1 MLLPDFTRIL
11 TAFAD
16 TEADLDISKGTLLVQ
31 VRDELIEARLYQQG
45 GQLIVDEQ
53 EQRLPAAIWLVNR
66 VARVPLLA
74 DRILSYVSEV
84 QGFVNPSG
92 RLLDQPDYAP
102 ASGDV
107 SYPNAITCALDILAR
122 RPAGTTSVLYLTSDA
137 GEGKTTLINHLAR
150 HQAAEFKAKRANW
163 LLVPIPLGGRT
174 FLRFDDVVVAALVN
188 RLRFQL
194 LYYDAF
200 LELVR
205 LGVLVPAF
213 DGFEEMIIASSSGEA
228 ISALGNLVR
237 ALSSSGSVLVAARKA
252 YFDYQSFKAQ
262 ARLFDA
268 VGTDSVAFARLAL
281 DRWNQQQFLS
291 YATKRGLPAPE
302 ETYTAVASR
311 LRPDHPLLTRAVL
324 VRRLV
329 DVASAMSGLAT
340 LLDQIGSAP
349 QHYFFQFVNAL
360 VEREAHEKWID
371 QSGEPHQPLL
381 TVEEHHELLGMV
393 AQEMWLSTTDSLRP
407 DVLSVIAEVFAES
420 RSKPPV
426 VARQIRERLKQH
438 SLLVSTGTAANALAF
453 DHEDFKAFYLG
464 EAVGRALDRRLQGEL
479 RSMLKAG
486 LLSRSASDEAI
497 SHIRRLGGDVAAS
510 LSALQTVA
518 RSETSASLVR
528 ENCGSLAIGLVED
541 GSPIELTNMS
551 FPEDALRAR
560 SLVDL
565 TVCDSYFQAS
575 SLAGAHLNDC
585 VFQNC
590 RFERLELYADTH
602 IIAVLQECEVGMLVR
617 VDRDEQIFDPVQIYA
632 ALAQAGFDVRG
643 RDQESL
649 SLGQAESDEELWL
662 VERVMRIF
670 LRANQVNEDVIR
682 KKLGVKA
689 SRFFDDVLPDLLK
702 AGILEVIPYLG
713 RGSQRRFRLRVQM
726 QKLHDALAQCGG
738 DFDRF
743 VDLAP

>member
-1 MLLPDFTRIL
+1 MLWVL
-11 TAFAD
+11 
-16 TEADLDISKGTLLVQ
+16 TLL
-31 VRDELIEARLYQQG
+31 RLLALLSIAG
-45 GQLIVDEQ
+45 ISSSSCHTQLNEGCQ
-53 EQRLPAAIWLVNR
+53 LLKRLTRLWR
-66 VARVPLLA
+66 VACAQTIPFSLEQFSSA
-74 DRILSYVSEV
+74 
-84 QGFVNPSG
+84 
-92 RLLDQPDYAP
+92 
-102 ASGDV
+102 ASWM
-107 SYPNAITCALDILAR
+107 S
-122 RPAGTTSVLYLTSDA
+122 
-137 GEGKTTLINHLAR
+137 
-150 HQAAEFKAKRANW
+150 HQLCRDW
-163 LLVPIPLGGRT
+163 LLSWT
-174 FLRFDDVVVAALVN
+174 KS
-188 RLRFQL
+188 
-194 LYYDAF
+194 
-200 LELVR
+200 
-205 LGVLVPAF
+205 GVLRS
-213 DGFEEMIIASSSGEA
+213 I
-228 ISALGNLVR
+228 
-237 ALSSSGSVLVAARKA
+237 
-252 YFDYQSFKAQ
+252 
-262 ARLFDA
+262 
-268 VGTDSVAFARLAL
+268 T
-281 DRWNQQQFLS
+281 
-291 YATKRGLPAPE
+291 
-302 ETYTAVASR
+302 
-311 LRPDHPLLTRAVL
+311 
-324 VRRLV
+324 
-329 DVASAMSGLAT
+329 
-340 LLDQIGSAP
+340 
-349 QHYFFQFVNAL
+349 YFFQFVNAL
-360 VEREAHEKWID
+360 VEREAREKWID

-464 EAVGRALDRRLQGEL
+464 EAVGRALDSRLQGEL

-565 TVCDSYFQAS
+565 TVRDSYFQAS

-590 RFERLELYADTH
+590 RFERLELDADTH
-602 IIAVLQECEVGMLVR
+602 IIAVLQECEVGMLMR

-670 LRANQVNEDVIR
+670 LRANQVNEDVIP
-682 KKLGVKA
+682 KE
-689 SRFFDDVLPDLLK
+689 
-702 AGILEVIPYLG
+702 AGREGLAIL
-713 RGSQRRFRLRVQM
+713 
-726 QKLHDALAQCGG
+726 
-738 DFDRF
+738 
-743 VDLAP
+743 